1 MENPTFLFLY
11 SVGNWTAP
19 AWQGPQSNTFSI
31 ADSHQGREKGVAEA
45 GKAAQHPQGPSPF
58 PPGVFPARALTFLPP
73 RISKR
78 LCSSFTAMVERSIWR
93 GPPRGS
99 SLNTSTF
106 SLSARTFSTVLLC
119 LVLSGTGDLRA
130 GRRRS
135 VKLDL
140 GALAH
145 SHLCVRSFTEPFC
158 RGKSGSSSVPCQCN
172 IYLGSETGGPVL
184 AEAPM
189 GQLRTPCRSWDRPQH
204 SPVPGRVATCQ
215 WKEKSQLPKNR
226 CRKMPVPLYFLTC
239 TTNPLKSCYTGFNNN
254 KETKRNLTLSLF
266 RDGKSITKN
275 IHSKSS

>member
-1 MENPTFLFLY
+1 M
-11 SVGNWTAP
+11 
-19 AWQGPQSNTFSI
+19 
-31 ADSHQGREKGVAEA
+31 AES
-45 GKAAQHPQGPSPF
+45 GKAAQHPWVTSPF
-58 PPGVFPARALTFLPP
+58 PSGVFPARALTFLPA
-73 RISKR
+73 RISKW

-99 SLNTSTF
+99 SLNTSTL
-106 SLSARTFSTVLLC
+106 SLSASSFSTLLLC
-119 LVLSGTGDLRA
+119 LVLSGTGDRRA

-158 RGKSGSSSVPCQCN
+158 RGKSGSSSVPCQYN
-172 IYLGSETGGPVL
+172 IYMGSETGSPVL

-189 GQLRTPCRSWDRPQH
+189 GQLRIPCGSCNRPQH
-204 SPVPGRVATCQ
+204 TLFPGPVATCQ

-239 TTNPLKSCYTGFNNN
+239 TTNSLNK
-254 KETKRNLTLSLF
+254 KETERNLTLLLF
-266 RDGKSITKN
+266 RAGKSITKN
-275 IHSKSS
+275 IHSKST